1 MNNMWDDLV
10 ELMETRRQ
18 LLETTLRRHR
28 YFADAD
34 ELGSRFAEK
43 REAAENAKDIGGIVN
58 EIQSL
63 EPKVKITSTSYG
75 TNKLSPLN
83 FLKMA
88 ERSEAK
94 GAKQRF
100 ATINLKF

>member
-1 MNNMWDDLV
+1 MWDDLV

-63 EPKVKITSTSYG
+63 EPKVIDFFSSRILQASALVASIIQMMSWLVQVKNDNTIC
-75 TNKLSPLN
+75 SP
-83 FLKMA
+83 
-88 ERSEAK
+88 
-94 GAKQRF
+94 
-100 ATINLKF
+100 